1 MIIKKY
7 ILVIILILSFFL
19 ASDRKEHLMNF
30 SFYNF
35 DSSDIK
41 LQNSAGIAK
50 PMLSSLIIPGLGQ
63 YQTGNKKK
71 AALFFG
77 IEVLAQYLNNIYNK
91 EADKK
96 VSEYQDFSED
106 HWSFEDW
113 IINYDCWNPA
123 YQGINNDCDYSFSNL
138 FSNIEIDDNGN
149 QVEDYLSI
157 WEHSHHI
164 NFYYD
169 NNLISTN
176 DEAFQDLYFEFTT
189 WNPDA
194 HQGQSFMEFYNIEVD
209 KDHHFYEGI
218 RKYNMFFAGWDDA
231 TTDIQQVVQ
240 ASGYSTATSPNKNMY
255 NKTWN
260 DSIELY
266 DYAEY
271 AMTAIYLNHVI
282 SMFDIYF
289 KSKFDNRLNIDI
301 ESRYMPNTYSGN
313 YLLRINLE
321 L

>member
-77 IEVLAQYLNNIYNK
+77 VEVLARYLNNIYNK

-96 VSEYQDFSED
+96 VSEYQDFSEG
-106 HWSFEDW
+106 HWSFENW

-189 WNPDA
+189 WNPDV

-209 KDHHFYEGI
+209 KDVLIRRLVERAKNSGRADDTEEVIKNRQNVYLELTAPLIEFYHGNI
-218 RKYNMFFAGWDDA
+218 
-231 TTDIQQVVQ
+231 I
-240 ASGYSTATSPNKNMY
+240 
-255 NKTWN
+255 
-260 DSIELY
+260 
-266 DYAEY
+266 
-271 AMTAIYLNHVI
+271 
-282 SMFDIYF
+282 
-289 KSKFDNRLNIDI
+289 NIDGDGSI
-301 ESRYMPNTYSGN
+301 DKVTE
-313 YLLRINLE
+313 RILKRIP
-321 L
+321 